1 VIDFNYLEHA
11 FCEKPVS
18 TFSQHALEHFP
29 EKRIRFSEEE
39 MLQYYELAR
48 FLIGQTSP
56 SDRKARWG

>member
-1 VIDFNYLEHA
+1 VIDFNNLEHA

-39 MLQYYELAR
+39 MLRYYDLVR
-48 FLIGQTSP
+48 FLVDQTSP
-56 SDRKARWG
+56 SDRQAR